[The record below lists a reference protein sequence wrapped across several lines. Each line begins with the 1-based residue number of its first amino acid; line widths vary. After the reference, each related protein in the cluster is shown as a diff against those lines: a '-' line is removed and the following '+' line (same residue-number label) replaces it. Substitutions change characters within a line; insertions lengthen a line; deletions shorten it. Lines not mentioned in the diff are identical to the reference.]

1 MRVWL
6 IALLLFST
14 HALAQFDVTGSGIA
28 YLRDGS
34 QQTFDFGFTY
44 TRKDGRN
51 VFIVG
56 RQSVNVP
63 SVPQL
68 YSVALVL
75 HQEQFVWATDFIN
88 DPLIGFELAIGEHR
102 IKLFQEEDLNA
113 PGSFVIDIDGV
124 RHHFV
129 RDRNIGQLDFNLNE
143 QGLESVTPRGF
154 LRPGR

>member
-28 YLRDGS
+28 YLKDGS
-34 QQTFDFGFTY
+34 HQTFDFGFTY
-44 TRKDGRN
+44 TRKDGQN

-75 HQEQFVWATDFIN
+75 HHEQFVWATDFIN
-88 DPLIGFELAIGEHR
+88 QPLIGFELIIGKHQV
-102 IKLFQEEDLNA
+102 KLYQEDGLAA
-113 PGSFVIDIDGV
+113 PGSYVIEIDGV
-124 RHHFV
+124 RHQFV
-129 RDRNIGQLDFNLNE
+129 RGRNIGQLDFNLND
-143 QGLESVTPRGF
+143 QGLESITPRGL